1 MAGLK
6 ICGYIYY
13 IMPELLVLPNT
24 EANSFYSSSKLSGEN
39 AGFDLF
45 LPNDVEFAPKECK
58 MVSMGVRAVIVG
70 DAEKKTPDHFWLL
83 PRSSISKLGLMMMNS
98 VGVIDRSY
106 RGELIAALWNTK
118 NEPVSV
124 KKGQRLV
131 QIVTRDMSDITQLTV
146 VDSLPDTVRGEGGF
160 GSTGL

>member
-1 MAGLK
+1 
-6 ICGYIYY
+6 
-13 IMPELLVLPNT
+13 MPELLVLPNT

-58 MVSMGVRAVIVG
+58 MV
-70 DAEKKTPDHFWLL
+70 
-83 PRSSISKLGLMMMNS
+83 SKLGLMMMNS

>member
-1 MAGLK
+1 
-6 ICGYIYY
+6 
-13 IMPELLVLPNT
+13 MPELLVLPNT

-70 DAEKKTPDHFWLL
+70 DVEDAEKKIPDHFWLL

-106 RGELIAALWNTK
+106 RGELIAALWNTR

>member
-6 ICGYIYY
+6 IWRCIYY

-24 EANSFYSSSKLSGEN
+24 EAKPFYSSSKLSGDN
-39 AGFDLF
+39 AGFDVF

-58 MVSMGVRAVIVG
+58 MVSMGVRAVVT
-70 DAEKKTPDHFWLL
+70 EKNTPEHFWLL

-106 RGELIAALWNTK
+106 RGELIAALWNTR

-131 QIVTRDMSDITQLTV
+131 QIVARDMSDITQLTV